1 MAYKH
6 LFSPVKLDQLEV
18 KNRLAMAPMGT
29 DLAHP
34 VRLWGDEEIAYFA
47 ERAKG
52 GVGLIIPRL
61 RRQRRCYQISCAA
74 VLLWRSMTMIRF
86 PATDA

>member
-1 MAYKH
+1 MEYKQ
-6 LFSPVKLDQLEV
+6 LFSPITLGKLEI

-52 GVGLIIPRL
+52 GWV
-61 RRQRRCYQISCAA
+61 
-74 VLLWRSMTMIRF
+74 
-86 PATDA
+86 